1 MTAYISRKKSLTG
14 VWRWTWTAILCAG
27 LLVLSVSLPSLAFA
41 DNGFEVKESSAADP
55 YEETTIATLLGADE
69 SFNGSKVRIEG
80 EAIGDILNATSDER
94 MCWVTLKPVG
104 ALTNETIAVW
114 MTQEDAAKITYLGKY
129 NVRGTALRVE
139 GVFSLICPAHEGQT
153 DVHAQHVT
161 VIQEGEIYR
170 ESFDIV
176 SFVPGIIAV
185 VVGLLLMTAYYFVRR
200 SQR

>member
-1 MTAYISRKKSLTG
+1 MTAYVSRKKSLTRAR
-14 VWRWTWTAILCAG
+14 RWAWMAILCAG
-27 LLVLSVSLPSLAFA
+27 FFVLSVSLPSFAFA
-41 DNGFEVKESSAADP
+41 DNGPEAKESSAADP
-55 YEETTIATLLGADE
+55 YEETTIAALLGADE
-69 SFNGSKVRIEG
+69 SLDGSKVRIEG

-94 MCWVTLKPVG
+94 MCWVTLKPLG

-129 NVRGTALRVE
+129 NVRGTVLRVE

-170 ESFDIV
+170 EPFDIV
-176 SFVPGIIAV
+176 SFAPGFIAV
-185 VVGLLLMTAYYFVRR
+185 AVGLLLMIVYYFVRR
-200 SQR
+200 RQR